1 MKKKWASL
9 PMFRM
14 FLKWEKNNGWKELPT
29 ERLSIEKMYNIKA
42 VPNGSNATQNDIVL
56 VFNSID
62 RDTPRTV
69 LCSCEYV

>member
-1 MKKKWASL
+1 MKKKVSFSTDV
-9 PMFRM
+9 PYVSQM
-14 FLKWEKNNGWKELPT
+14 EKRKITDETNYLLNDY
-29 ERLSIEKMYNIKA
+29 LSRKCIKA

-56 VFNSID
+56 AFNSID